1 VELVFVNS
9 YFSEKKFRV
18 LEKCEFN
25 ENFKKKKERQLYA
38 RSNVYQLR
46 SGAMALQSFIDITD
60 SML

>member
-1 VELVFVNS
+1 MFVNS
-9 YFSEKKFRV
+9 YFHEKKFRV

-25 ENFKKKKERQLYA
+25 ENFRKKKEQQLYA

-46 SGAMALQSFIDITD
+46 SGAMALQSFFDITE